1 MHPRAVAHPQQK
13 RDTRAY
19 RGCSMRSFMRFFL
32 LPVAVLYG
40 QSALA
45 IQCSSPTLKG
55 ASGVIGNQ
63 HSYKI
68 AGDCSYTWSETETG
82 VFTSSTTS
90 HDLSFSYVGSA
101 RWDRLTGQATEKL
114 AISGD
119 STGQRVATA
128 SCSQDPFLKD
138 PPGGSAKCGPVTVQA
153 EVKSGGIYKLLTKPE
168 FWALKKLSLAEA
180 QALSALPPPG
190 PPAGSGTQTPPA
202 AAAQKPLQK
211 PQPQA
216 QPSSSVIA
224 AAAAASLMDI
234 EGEAFVKTGRFLLA
248 GGQARVQPMAGFGN
262 SWSGDEQLFWSDG
275 AVGAVLDLTIDVPA
289 ASKYAVEIYL
299 TRAPDY
305 GQLSFEIDGRKSAT
319 TFDGMAPAVMRS
331 GPVQLGTFAL
341 QPGPRQLSLMIIGR
355 HAQSTGYYAGIDK
368 LRLYPA
374 GPIN

>member
-1 MHPRAVAHPQQK
+1 MP
-13 RDTRAY
+13 
-19 RGCSMRSFMRFFL
+19 SFMRFFL
-32 LPVAVLYG
+32 LLAAALYG

-82 VFTSSTTS
+82 VFTSST
-90 HDLSFSYVGSA
+90 DNYARSFSYVGSA
-101 RWDRLTGQATEKL
+101 HWDRLTGLATENLK
-114 AISGD
+114 ITGD
-119 STGQRVATA
+119 STGQRIAKA
-128 SCSQDPFLKD
+128 NCSQDPFLKD

-153 EVKSGGIYKLLTKPE
+153 EVKSGGIYNILLKAE
-168 FWALKKLSLAEA
+168 FWAAKKLSLAEA
-180 QALSALPPPG
+180 QALSSLPPPA
-190 PPAGSGTQTPPA
+190 PPPGSGSKPPPA

-216 QPSSSVIA
+216 QPSSTAIA
-224 AAAAASLMDI
+224 AAAAASLIEI
-234 EGEAFVKTGRFLLA
+234 EGEAFVKTGRFLIA

-262 SWSGDEQLFWSDG
+262 SWSGDEQLFWSEG

-305 GQLSFEIDGRKSAT
+305 GQLSFEIDGRKCAT
-319 TFDGMAPAVMRS
+319 TFDGMAPTVMRS